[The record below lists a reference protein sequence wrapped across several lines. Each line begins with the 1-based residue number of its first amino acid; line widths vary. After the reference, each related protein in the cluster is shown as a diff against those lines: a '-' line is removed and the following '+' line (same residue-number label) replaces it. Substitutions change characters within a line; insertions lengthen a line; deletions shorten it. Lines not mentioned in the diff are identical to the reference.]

1 MSPLCPSQVTYSRFG
16 HRWTFDFG
24 YPRPLFPKLWTA
36 VLTLPYQVFIEAQG
50 HRQVKAVR
58 NSSQHRVTV
67 NKISPLSFT
76 LPSQFRSNLLYSTHA
91 AESTEFT
98 RCALLTSLGPVHCH
112 THTQP
117 HQNIELRR
125 RHASQTALRARRAHT
140 RKHTL
145 PHFIRWPR
153 RCEGQPKER
162 EIEKSIQ
169 IYTGISLGK
178 EVWNIK

>member
-1 MSPLCPSQVTYSRFG
+1 MTYS
-16 HRWTFDFG
+16 HLDHKWTFG
-24 YPRPLFPKLWTA
+24 LVYPRPLFPA
-36 VLTLPYQVFIEAQG
+36 VLTLLYQDFIKAQR
-50 HRQVKAVR
+50 HRQVKADR

-76 LPSQFRSNLLYSTHA
+76 PPSQFRSNLLHSTHA
-91 AESTEFT
+91 AESTEFA
-98 RCALLTSLGPVHCH
+98 RCLSLLSSLLLAQFTA

-117 HQNIELRR
+117 HQNIELRC
-125 RHASQTALRARRAHT
+125 RHASQTTLRARHT
-140 RKHTL
+140 HTHMRKHTL
-145 PHFIRWPR
+145 PHFIRWPQ

-169 IYTGISLGK
+169 IYTGIPLGK